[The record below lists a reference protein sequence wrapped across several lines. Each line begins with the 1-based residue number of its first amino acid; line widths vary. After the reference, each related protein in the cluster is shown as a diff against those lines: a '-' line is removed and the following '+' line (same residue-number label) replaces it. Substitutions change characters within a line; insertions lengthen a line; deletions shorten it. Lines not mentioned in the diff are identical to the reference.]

1 MCTNPLHLQ
10 RPNLGFSFDVP
21 CNSCLECQSAS
32 QDSWLFRL
40 SCDLD
45 ALYKRKGFGVFLT
58 FTYNDVCLPHSD
70 FGLRGA
76 TQSCFNSDDTSRFLN
91 KIKVYMNRTYGNGA
105 YRYFVCSEY
114 GKFTK
119 RPHLHALFMLEKNVD
134 YYNFCEKCRQ
144 YWNYGFMFPR
154 QYNGVYYDNN
164 MCRTTPLLHTPQK
177 CCKYVIKYITKD
189 MFFYDLPLIQKY
201 LEVRKDLPSN
211 IRSHYNKF
219 LPHHFQSKGIGSS
232 FFSSCDTPD
241 KLLKCVTDG
250 VVNPSTLKVVQL
262 PRYFVEHFAFNH
274 SVKERCGQ
282 KIVVRTLKD
291 DYRCVVRQVLFN
303 SFHSRIQRLDNFF
316 QNINPFI
323 LKRYDYKVSDFDL
336 VLRARALSSE
346 QVVLRSFYNN
356 LSPKTRWYFDKFYK
370 LNLSSVVDFKLDL
383 LSLDFSD
390 FPESFNHYDLV
401 DDFMSLF
408 YRVDNTTRSELLSRR
423 YNEYLIQKKL
433 KLLQKNCL

>member
-1 MCTNPLHLQ
+1 
-10 RPNLGFSFDVP
+10 
-21 CNSCLECQSAS
+21 
-32 QDSWLFRL
+32 
-40 SCDLD
+40 
-45 ALYKRKGFGVFLT
+45 
-58 FTYNDVCLPHSD
+58 
-70 FGLRGA
+70 
-76 TQSCFNSDDTSRFLN
+76 
-91 KIKVYMNRTYGNGA
+91 
-105 YRYFVCSEY
+105 
-114 GKFTK
+114 
-119 RPHLHALFMLEKNVD
+119 
-134 YYNFCEKCRQ
+134 
-144 YWNYGFMFPR
+144 
-154 QYNGVYYDNN
+154 
-164 MCRTTPLLHTPQK
+164 
-177 CCKYVIKYITKD
+177 

-291 DYRCVVRQVLFN
+291 DYRCAVRQVFFN
-303 SFHSRIQRLDNFF
+303 SFHSRIKRLDNFF